1 MPSDQ
6 AAAILGE
13 MASDHVV
20 DVLGEMDQ
28 TASLAILA
36 KMDRKDA
43 EDAKMMLEYAPDCA
57 GGLMISEFLS
67 YRDNL
72 TIQDVLDDLQT
83 NREAY
88 ADFNVQYIYITDSQE
103 KLVGVLRM
111 HDLLF
116 PARETRLSQ
125 VMIPSPL
132 SIPDKASLKV
142 LEEFFEE
149 HHLFGV
155 PVVDDGRR
163 LVGVVLPEAIEEAV
177 NKRKTKTFLRL
188 SGIIG
193 GEEFRTMPL
202 LSRSGRRLSWL
213 SMNIVLN
220 IVAASVIA
228 LYQDTLAAVIT
239 LAVFLPMVSDMSG
252 CSGNQA
258 VAVSMRELSLGLVRP
273 GELIW
278 VLAKESRL
286 SRVMISSPL
295 SVLDQTPLRQLEEF
309 FEEHPLFGVPVVD
322 IEQRLVGVVLPE
334 DIEEAVNKR
343 KTKNFLRLSGI
354 IGGEEF
360 RTMPLLSRS
369 GRRLSWLSMNI
380 VLNIIAASVIALYQD
395 TLSAVIVLAVFLP
408 MVSDMSGCSGNQAVA
423 VSMRELSL
431 GLVRPGELLWVV
443 AKETRVGIINGVV
456 LGILLGG
463 VAYLWKGNPWLGL
476 VVGGAL
482 AANTLVSVILGGM
495 LPLILKRVKLDP
507 ALVSS
512 PLLTTVT
519 DMCGFFFVLSFAAM
533 VLPRLGGI

>member
-1 MPSDQ
+1 MSELSTPWETLSRLSAAESSVELITFIDTLSPSETARAISRLTEEEQLRLFSLLSPEDAADVIEDIPEAQAADLVEDMPSAQ
-6 AAAILGE
+6 AAAIMEELT
-13 MASDHVV
+13 SDHLV

-28 TASLAILA
+28 DASQAILA
-36 KMDRKDA
+36 KMDRKEA
-43 EDAKMMLEYAPDCA
+43 EEARMLLEYAPDCA
-57 GGLMISEFLS
+57 GGIMISEFLV
-67 YRDNL
+67 YNIDQ
-72 TIQDVLDDLQT
+72 TIQDVLDDLQA
-83 NREAY
+83 NRSEY
-88 ADFNVQYIYITDSQE
+88 VDYHVQYFYVVDREE
-103 KLVGVLRM
+103 KLAGVLRM

-116 PARETRLSQ
+116 PARGTRLSQ

-132 SIPDKASLKV
+132 SVPDKASLKA

-163 LVGVVLPEAIEEAV
+163 LVGVVLPSAIEEAV

-188 SGIIG
+188 SGIVG

-220 IVAASVIA
+220 IIAASVIA

-278 VLAKESRL
+278 VLAKE
-286 SRVMISSPL
+286 
-295 SVLDQTPLRQLEEF
+295 
-309 FEEHPLFGVPVVD
+309 
-322 IEQRLVGVVLPE
+322 
-334 DIEEAVNKR
+334 
-343 KTKNFLRLSGI
+343 
-354 IGGEEF
+354 
-360 RTMPLLSRS
+360 
-369 GRRLSWLSMNI
+369 
-380 VLNIIAASVIALYQD
+380 
-395 TLSAVIVLAVFLP
+395 
-408 MVSDMSGCSGNQAVA
+408 
-423 VSMRELSL
+423 
-431 GLVRPGELLWVV
+431 
-443 AKETRVGIINGVV
+443 TRVGIINGLV
-456 LGILLGG
+456 LGLLLGG
-463 VAYLWKGNPWLGL
+463 VAFFWKGNPWLGV

-482 AANTLVSVILGGM
+482 AANTLVSVLLGGI
-495 LPLILKRVKLDP
+495 LPLVLKRLKLDP

-519 DMCGFFFVLSFAAM
+519 DMCGFFFVLSFAAA
-533 VLPRLGGI
+533 VLPKLGGM